1 MYSVNNRETFDN
13 KMRNLSDQ
21 VLVLGSLVEQA
32 IRQSMIAFRN
42 QDHNLA
48 RQIIRGDQVINE
60 KRYSLEGDCIN
71 LIATQQPMGRDV
83 RFIASILEIIIELER
98 IGDYAK
104 GIGKITLRINEI
116 TGTSPIIERL
126 VQMTDLGLS
135 MLQRSLDALMAGDSI
150 SARQIPLEDDEV
162 DRLYNQVSSE
172 LTNLVISDP
181 EKIHISN
188 NLMWAAHNLERLA
201 DRVTNICERIIYM
214 TTGEILEMD
223 NSDQL

>member
-13 KMRNLSDQ
+13 KMRSLSDQ
-21 VLVLGSLVEQA
+21 VLVLGSMVEQA
-32 IRQSMIAFRN
+32 IRQSMTAFRN

-48 RQIIRGDQVINE
+48 RLIIKGDQIINE
-60 KRYSLEGDCIN
+60 KRYSLEGECIN

-83 RFIASILEIIIELER
+83 RFLASIFEIIIELER

-116 TGTSPIIERL
+116 TGASPIIDRL

-135 MLQRSLDALMAGDSI
+135 MLQRSLDALMAGDTNA
-150 SARQIPLEDDEV
+150 ARQIPLEDDEV

-223 NSDQL
+223 NSD